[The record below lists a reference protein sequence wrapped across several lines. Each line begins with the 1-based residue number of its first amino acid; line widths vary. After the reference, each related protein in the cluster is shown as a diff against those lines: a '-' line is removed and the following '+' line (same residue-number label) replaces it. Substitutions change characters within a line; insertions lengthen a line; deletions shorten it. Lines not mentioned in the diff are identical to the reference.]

1 MAFEK
6 QNLNYA
12 KEYSQ
17 ALAQAYPYVL
27 YFGALWNAV
36 KDDVKFLRN
45 DTVIL
50 PSLSVKGR
58 KNGDR
63 DSIGTFGRNFNN
75 DEEPK
80 KLKTH
85 RTWDTL
91 IHPRDIDETN
101 HVATIQN
108 ITKVMN
114 EEQKFPEMDAEM
126 ITALYKLKNEI
137 SAITPGEVLTLANV
151 LTKFDAMMD
160 AMDEKR
166 VPSAGRLLYADTY
179 TKTLIDTAKEAA
191 RNLSATDTAVARKLD
206 RIGEVEIIGVPTTA
220 MKSAYKFTDDGFEV
234 QGDEYEKTTDAAVV
248 TGKTY
253 YTRSGSEGAYVYT
266 VVAEPSTDSI
276 ANYYEKTVEA
286 AKDVKM
292 ILIHPSVVIPV
303 ISYDFAQLGA
313 PSSLSQGKWTYF
325 EESFEDVFIYNK
337 KHDAIQFYIEQSA

>member
-6 QNLNYA
+6 TGLNYA

-17 ALAQAYPYVL
+17 ALAQAYPYTL
-27 YFGALWNAV
+27 FFGALWSAV
-36 KDDVKFLRN
+36 KPDVKFLRN

-108 ITKVMN
+108 ITKTMN
-114 EEQKFPEMDAEM
+114 EEEKFPEMDAEM
-126 ITALYKLKNEI
+126 ITALYKLKNGIET
-137 SAITPGEVLTLANV
+137 ITEGDVLTLANV

-160 AMDEKR
+160 KMDEKR
-166 VPSAGRLLYADTY
+166 VPAAGRLLYADTY

-191 RNLSATDTAVARKLD
+191 RNLSAQDTTVARSLD
-206 RIGEVEIIGVPTTA
+206 RIGEVEVIGVPTTA
-220 MKSAYKFTDDGFEV
+220 MKSAYNFTDDGFEV
-234 QGDEYEKTTDAAVV
+234 ASDA
-248 TGKTY
+248 K
-253 YTRSGSEGAYVYT
+253 
-266 VVAEPSTDSI
+266 
-276 ANYYEKTVEA
+276 N
-286 AKDVKM
+286 VKM
-292 ILIHPSVVIPV
+292 ILVHPSAVIPV
-303 ISYDFAQLGA
+303 IAYDFAQLGA

-325 EESFEDVFIYNK
+325 EESFEDVFIFNK
-337 KHDAIQFYIEQSA
+337 KHDAIQFYIEKQS

>member
-1 MAFEK
+1 MAFE
-6 QNLNYA
+6 QTGLNYA

-36 KDDVKFLRN
+36 KPDVKFLRN

-126 ITALYKLKNEI
+126 ITALYSLKNALE
-137 SAITPGEVLTLANV
+137 AIQAGEVLTLANV
-151 LTKFDAMMD
+151 LTKFDALMD
-160 AMDEKR
+160 KMDEAR
-166 VPSAGRLLYADTY
+166 VPAAGRLLYCDTY

-191 RNLSATDTAVARKLD
+191 RNLSATDTAVARSLD
-206 RIGEVEIIGVPTTA
+206 RIGEVEVIGVPTTA
-220 MKSAYKFTDDGFEV
+220 MKSKYNFTNDGFEV
-234 QGDEYEKTTDAAVV
+234 DEDAV
-248 TGKTY
+248 
-253 YTRSGSEGAYVYT
+253 
-266 VVAEPSTDSI
+266 
-276 ANYYEKTVEA
+276 
-286 AKDVKM
+286 DVKM
-292 ILIHPSVVIPV
+292 MLIHPSAVIPV

-325 EESFEDVFIYNK
+325 EESFEDVFIFNK
-337 KHDAIQFYIEQSA
+337 KHAGIQFYIENNA

>member
-6 QNLNYA
+6 TDLNYA
-12 KEYSQ
+12 KAYSQ

-27 YFGALWNAV
+27 YLGALWNAE
-36 KDDVKFLRN
+36 KEGVKFLTN
-45 DTVIL
+45 DTIIL

-75 DEEPK
+75 NEEPK

-91 IHPRDIDETN
+91 IHPRDINETN

-126 ITALYKLKNEI
+126 ITALYKLKNDLE
-137 SAITPGEVLTLANV
+137 AITPGDVLTLQNV
-151 LTKFDAMMD
+151 LTKFDALMD
-160 AMDEKR
+160 KMDEAR
-166 VPSAGRLLYADTY
+166 VPAAGRLLYCDTY

-191 RNLSATDTAVARKLD
+191 RNLSANDTAVARSLD
-206 RIGEVEIIGVPTTA
+206 RIGEVEVIGVPTTA
-220 MKSAYKFTDDGFEV
+220 MKSAYNLTNDGFEV
-234 QGDEYEKTTDAAVV
+234 A
-248 TGKTY
+248 
-253 YTRSGSEGAYVYT
+253 EG
-266 VVAEPSTDSI
+266 
-276 ANYYEKTVEA
+276 

-292 ILIHPSVVIPV
+292 MLVHPSVVIPV
-303 ISYDFAQLGA
+303 IAYDFAQLGA

-325 EESFEDVFIYNK
+325 EESFEDVFIFNK
-337 KHDAIQFYIEQSA
+337 KHAGIQFYIERTA

>member
-6 QNLNYA
+6 TNLNYA

-17 ALAQAYPYVL
+17 ALAQAYPYTL
-27 YFGALWNAV
+27 YFGALWSAV
-36 KDDVKFLRN
+36 KPDVKFLRN

-50 PSLSVKGR
+50 PSLTVKGR

-63 DSIGTFGRNFNN
+63 DSIGSFGRNFNN
-75 DEEPK
+75 AEEPK

-91 IHPRDIDETN
+91 IHPRDIEETN

-137 SAITPGEVLTLANV
+137 ESITEDEVLTLGNI
-151 LTKFDAMMD
+151 LTKFDALMD
-160 AMDEKR
+160 KMDEKR
-166 VPSAGRLLYADTY
+166 VPAAGRLLYADTP

-191 RNLSATDTAVARKLD
+191 RNLSAQDTAVARSLD
-206 RIGEVEIIGVPTTA
+206 RIGEVEVIGVPTTA
-220 MKSAYKFTDDGFEV
+220 MKSAYEFTDDGFN
-234 QGDEYEKTTDAAVV
+234 
-248 TGKTY
+248 
-253 YTRSGSEGAYVYT
+253 
-266 VVAEPSTDSI
+266 VAG
-276 ANYYEKTVEA
+276 EA
-286 AKDVKM
+286 KAVKM
-292 ILIHPSVVIPV
+292 LLIHPSAVIPV
-303 ISYDFAQLGA
+303 IAYDFAQLGA

-337 KHDAIQFYIEQSA
+337 KHDAIQFYIERNA

>member
-6 QNLNYA
+6 TNLNYA

-17 ALAQAYPYVL
+17 ALAQAYPYTL
-27 YFGALWNAV
+27 YFGALWSAV
-36 KDDVKFLRN
+36 KPDVKFLRN

-50 PSLSVKGR
+50 PSLTVKGR

-63 DSIGTFGRNFNN
+63 DSIGSFGRNFNN
-75 DEEPK
+75 AEEPK

-91 IHPRDIDETN
+91 IHPRDIEETN

-137 SAITPGEVLTLANV
+137 ESITEDEVLTLGNV
-151 LTKFDAMMD
+151 LTKFDALMD
-160 AMDEKR
+160 KMDEKR
-166 VPSAGRLLYADTY
+166 VPAAGRLLYADTP
-179 TKTLIDTAKEAA
+179 TKTLIYTAKEAA
-191 RNLSATDTAVARKLD
+191 RNLSAQDTAVARSLD
-206 RIGEVEIIGVPTTA
+206 RIGEVEVIGVPTTA
-220 MKSAYKFTDDGFEV
+220 MKSAYEFTDDGFN
-234 QGDEYEKTTDAAVV
+234 
-248 TGKTY
+248 
-253 YTRSGSEGAYVYT
+253 
-266 VVAEPSTDSI
+266 VAG
-276 ANYYEKTVEA
+276 EA
-286 AKDVKM
+286 KAVKM
-292 ILIHPSVVIPV
+292 LLIHPSAVIPV
-303 ISYDFAQLGA
+303 IAYDFAQLGA

-337 KHDAIQFYIEQSA
+337 KHDAIQFYIERNA

>member
-6 QNLNYA
+6 TNLNYA

-17 ALAQAYPYVL
+17 ALAQAYPYTL
-27 YFGALWNAV
+27 YFGALWSAV
-36 KDDVKFLRN
+36 KPDVKFLRN

-50 PSLSVKGR
+50 PSLTVKGR

-63 DSIGTFGRNFNN
+63 DSIGSFGRNFNN
-75 DEEPK
+75 AEEPK

-91 IHPRDIDETN
+91 IHPRDIEETN

-137 SAITPGEVLTLANV
+137 ESITEDEVLTLGNV
-151 LTKFDAMMD
+151 LTKFDALMD
-160 AMDEKR
+160 KMDEKR
-166 VPSAGRLLYADTY
+166 VPAAGRLLYVDTP

-191 RNLSATDTAVARKLD
+191 RNLSAQDTAVARSLD
-206 RIGEVEIIGVPTTA
+206 RIGEVEVIGVPTTA
-220 MKSAYKFTDDGFEV
+220 MKSAYEFTDDGFN
-234 QGDEYEKTTDAAVV
+234 
-248 TGKTY
+248 
-253 YTRSGSEGAYVYT
+253 
-266 VVAEPSTDSI
+266 VAG
-276 ANYYEKTVEA
+276 EA
-286 AKDVKM
+286 KAVKM
-292 ILIHPSVVIPV
+292 LLIHPSAVIPV
-303 ISYDFAQLGA
+303 IAYDFAQLGA

-337 KHDAIQFYIEQSA
+337 KHDAIQFYIERNA

>member
-6 QNLNYA
+6 TDLNYA

-17 ALAQAYPYVL
+17 ALAQAYPYTL
-27 YFGALWNAV
+27 YFGALWNAT
-36 KDDVKFLRN
+36 KPDVTFLRN

-108 ITKVMN
+108 ITKTMN
-114 EEQKFPEMDAEM
+114 EEEKFPEMDAEM
-126 ITALYKLKNEI
+126 ITALYSLKNEI
-137 SAITPGEVLTLANV
+137 EAIVEGDVLAVTNV
-151 LTKFDAMMD
+151 LTKFDALMD
-160 AMDEKR
+160 KMDEAR
-166 VPSAGRLLYADTY
+166 VPAAGRLLYCDTY
-179 TKTLIDTAKEAA
+179 TKTLIDTAKEAS
-191 RNLSATDTAVARKLD
+191 RNLSAQDTAIARKLD

-220 MKSAYKFTDDGFEV
+220 MKSAYNFTDDGFEV
-234 QGDEYEKTTDAAVV
+234 A
-248 TGKTY
+248 
-253 YTRSGSEGAYVYT
+253 EG
-266 VVAEPSTDSI
+266 
-276 ANYYEKTVEA
+276 

-292 ILIHPSVVIPV
+292 LLVHPSAVIP
-303 ISYDFAQLGA
+303 IIAYDFAQLGA

-325 EESFEDVFIYNK
+325 EESFEDVFIFNK
-337 KHDAIQFYIEQSA
+337 KHAGIQFYVEKTA

>member
-6 QNLNYA
+6 TNLNYA

-17 ALAQAYPYVL
+17 ALAQAYPYTL
-27 YFGALWNAV
+27 YFGALWSAV
-36 KDDVKFLRN
+36 KPDVKFLRN

-50 PSLSVKGR
+50 PSLTVKGR

-63 DSIGTFGRNFNN
+63 DSIGSFGRNFNN

-91 IHPRDIDETN
+91 IHPRDIEETN

-137 SAITPGEVLTLANV
+137 ESITEDEVLTLGNV
-151 LTKFDAMMD
+151 LTKFDALMD
-160 AMDEKR
+160 KMDEKR
-166 VPSAGRLLYADTY
+166 VPAAGRLLYVDTP

-191 RNLSATDTAVARKLD
+191 RNLSAQDTAVARSLD
-206 RIGEVEIIGVPTTA
+206 RIGEVEVIGVPTTA
-220 MKSAYKFTDDGFEV
+220 MKSAYEFTDDGFN
-234 QGDEYEKTTDAAVV
+234 
-248 TGKTY
+248 
-253 YTRSGSEGAYVYT
+253 
-266 VVAEPSTDSI
+266 VAG
-276 ANYYEKTVEA
+276 EA
-286 AKDVKM
+286 KAVKM
-292 ILIHPSVVIPV
+292 LLIHPSAVIPV
-303 ISYDFAQLGA
+303 IAYDFAQLGA

-337 KHDAIQFYIEQSA
+337 KHDAIQFYIERNA